1 MDNKI
6 KIQQRR
12 NYLMGRADTVLARSQ
27 AQTKTKFRLAGHD
40 LNLTR
45 EKDDFYPTPPM
56 ATERLLDVEKFDGDI
71 WECACGDGAISKVLE
86 QHNYKVYSTDLI
98 NRNYGETGIDFLM
111 ETQKCDNI
119 ITNPPYKNALDF
131 AQKAVELARGKT
143 ALLLKLNFLEGQRRR
158 LFFNKTPPVR
168 VHVFSGRQ
176 TLMKNGD
183 DYSGRSGMMALAWFI
198 WEAGNTNSPTVHW
211 I

>member
-1 MDNKI
+1 MS
-6 KIQQRR
+6 
-12 NYLMGRADTVLARSQ
+12 RADTVLARSQ
-27 AQTKTKFRLAGHD
+27 AQTKQGYIGTTTALE
-40 LNLTR
+40 R

-119 ITNPPYKNALDF
+119 ITNPPFKLSLPFVYKAI
-131 AQKAVELARGKT
+131 ELANKKVAFLCRIT
-143 ALLLKLNFLEGQRRR
+143 FLEGVARKKMFQETPLENVYIFSRRIT
-158 LFFNKTPPVR
+158 FTNPNNGFKT
-168 VHVFSGRQ
+168 HG
-176 TLMKNGD
+176 G
-183 DYSGRSGMMALAWFI
+183 GMLAFAWFVRNK
-198 WEAGNTNSPTVHW
+198 EHKGKPELNW

>member
-1 MDNKI
+1 
-6 KIQQRR
+6 
-12 NYLMGRADTVLARSQ
+12 MGRADTVLARSQ

-56 ATERLLDVEKFDGDI
+56 ATERLLEVEKFDGNI

-98 NRNYGETGIDFLM
+98 DRNYGQSDVDFLL
-111 ETQKCDNI
+111 ENQQCDNI
-119 ITNPPYKNALDF
+119 ITNPPFKLSLPFVYKAI
-131 AQKAVELARGKT
+131 ELTKRKVAFLCRIT
-143 ALLLKLNFLEGQRRR
+143 FLEGVARQKMFHETPLENVYIFSRRIT
-158 LFFNKTPPVR
+158 FTNPNNGNKT
-168 VHVFSGRQ
+168 HG
-176 TLMKNGD
+176 G
-183 DYSGRSGMMALAWFI
+183 GMLAFAWFV
-198 WEAGNTNSPTVHW
+198 WNKEYTEKPKLNW